1 MVFKWSA
8 WRQGVHGVFR
18 ILNALTTHRCRSNRG
33 RFTAN
38 TPIMVEGLL
47 SSSTGSAS
55 ALSRTSC
62 SGDTTHTHTQKE
74 SRVGG
79 RGGTLPRWHQWPILP
94 SHTRSSSRRDLRDES
109 TSTTSIRTSL
119 PKPISREH
127 WLVSH
132 GKDDCRHHR
141 GRYGRHGRHGRYH
154 LHDHHEQWLVLCVQ
168 NHALILRSLIYQRCS
183 ISNAQPWWTI

>member
-62 SGDTTHTHTQKE
+62 SGDTTHTHTHSKRV
-74 SRVGG
+74 SRWWKGGVLYLGGINGRYYPLTLGPHHNAIFATNRLQQPQYAPHCPNQYRASIGWYHTERMIVGIIG
-79 RGGTLPRWHQWPILP
+79 VGMVGMVGMVGIICMI
-94 SHTRSSSRRDLRDES
+94 
-109 TSTTSIRTSL
+109 TTSSGSFCASRTM
-119 PKPISREH
+119 H
-127 WLVSH
+127 
-132 GKDDCRHHR
+132 
-141 GRYGRHGRHGRYH
+141 
-154 LHDHHEQWLVLCVQ
+154 
-168 NHALILRSLIYQRCS
+168 
-183 ISNAQPWWTI
+183 

>member
-1 MVFKWSA
+1 MASFAYSTRSPLTDADPTAAVLPLILRSWLKDCYH
-8 WRQGVHGVFR
+8 RQLVQRQH
-18 ILNALTTHRCRSNRG
+18 
-33 RFTAN
+33 
-38 TPIMVEGLL
+38 
-47 SSSTGSAS
+47 
-55 ALSRTSC
+55 SRAPPVRVTQH
-62 SGDTTHTHTQKE
+62 THTHTLKKSLALVE
-74 SRVGG
+74 G
-79 RGGTLPRWHQWPILP
+79 GGTLPRWHQWPILP